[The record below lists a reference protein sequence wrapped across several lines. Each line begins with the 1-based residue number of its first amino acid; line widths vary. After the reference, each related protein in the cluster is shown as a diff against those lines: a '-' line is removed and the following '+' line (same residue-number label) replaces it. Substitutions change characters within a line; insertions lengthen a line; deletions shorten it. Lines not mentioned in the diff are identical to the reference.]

1 MTAEK
6 EYLINFTEQHKK
18 LCLSLHYNGTNSYV
32 FVNGIEIHKFKAKN
46 SEINSASLYLG
57 NVSKNFAVDCMT
69 KNGLYG
75 YVY

>member
-6 EYLINFTEQHKK
+6 EYLINFAKQHKK

-46 SEINSASLYLG
+46 SEINSASLYLE
-57 NVSKNFAVDCMT
+57 NVSKNFAVDSMT
-69 KNGLYG
+69 KIGVYG